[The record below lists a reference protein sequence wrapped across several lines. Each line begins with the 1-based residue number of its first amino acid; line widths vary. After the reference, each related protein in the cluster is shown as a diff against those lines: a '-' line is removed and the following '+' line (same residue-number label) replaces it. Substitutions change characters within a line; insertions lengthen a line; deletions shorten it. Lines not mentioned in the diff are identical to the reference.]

1 MIPLI
6 QFFFDSTVQEVPD
19 QLLLRPYTQTTLLLA
34 LGFIGLMFIGLSR
47 MWNLNSVSTIFRVFF
62 NSESIEQAQKEN
74 IRFTSISFIMLLANY
89 VVSAGLICWLW
100 LTYFH
105 IEDRDRLWLIAF
117 ALPILLAAFE
127 ILGIRC
133 IGLISGEQKRVYSV
147 IPNSLV
153 VYALGGV
160 LLLVFAFVWILN
172 PTWNLPIFYVL
183 SFQIGVFYL
192 IRVVKNSAIV
202 LKNGVPWYY
211 LILYFCTLEI
221 LPLVLVY
228 YYALRN
234 F

>member
-127 ILGIRC
+127 ILGIDIRRAKTNIFRYPQFPRGIRIRRC
-133 IGLISGEQKRVYSV
+133 FIACVCLCLDTESCVE
-147 IPNSLV
+147 
-153 VYALGGV
+153 
-160 LLLVFAFVWILN
+160 FA
-172 PTWNLPIFYVL
+172 
-183 SFQIGVFYL
+183 
-192 IRVVKNSAIV
+192 
-202 LKNGVPWYY
+202 
-211 LILYFCTLEI
+211 YFLC
-221 LPLVLVY
+221 P
-228 YYALRN
+228 
-234 F
+234 

>member
-1 MIPLI
+1 
-6 QFFFDSTVQEVPD
+6 
-19 QLLLRPYTQTTLLLA
+19 
-34 LGFIGLMFIGLSR
+34 
-47 MWNLNSVSTIFRVFF
+47 
-62 NSESIEQAQKEN
+62 
-74 IRFTSISFIMLLANY
+74 MLLANY